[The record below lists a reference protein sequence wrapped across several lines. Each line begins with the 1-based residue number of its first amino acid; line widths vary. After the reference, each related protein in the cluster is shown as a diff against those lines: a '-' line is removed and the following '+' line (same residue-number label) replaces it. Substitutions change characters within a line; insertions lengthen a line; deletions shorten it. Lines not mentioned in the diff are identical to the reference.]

1 MPGDSCISGLMVAT
15 LAFWCFALLHS
26 TLVSLRFQSWVEGRV
41 GKVLML
47 AFYRLAFTII
57 NGIAL
62 AALGLVILNTPD
74 RNLYSAS
81 GALYWALR
89 SIQVLGLVL
98 LLLSARRMDLLEF
111 VGLRQAYHLL
121 AGREVSEDA
130 YPFRRGPFE
139 TSGVYRL
146 VRHPQYLA
154 ILLIMWPT
162 PIMSLTHFIL
172 ALNVT
177 LYFWVGSYL
186 EERRLVAQFGQE
198 YTHYRRGVPRLLP
211 WRWLWALVPRAFPT
225 R

>member
-1 MPGDSCISGLMVAT
+1 MLVGT

-62 AALGLVILNTPD
+62 AALGLVILNIPD

-89 SIQVLGLVL
+89 SIQVLGLVV
-98 LLLSARRMDLLEF
+98 LLLSSRHVDLLGF
-111 VGLRQAYHLL
+111 IGLRQAFHFLL
-121 AGREVSEDA
+121 RKEVWGER
-130 YPFRRGPFE
+130 YPFWAGE
-139 TSGVYRL
+139 LDTSGVYGV
-146 VRHPQYLA
+146 VRHPQYFS

-162 PIMSLTHFIL
+162 PAMSLTYLIL

-186 EERRLVAQFGQE
+186 EERRLVEQFGQQ
-198 YTHYRRGVPRLLP
+198 YTHYRRGVARLFP
-211 WRWLWALVPRAFPT
+211 WRWLWALVPRAFST